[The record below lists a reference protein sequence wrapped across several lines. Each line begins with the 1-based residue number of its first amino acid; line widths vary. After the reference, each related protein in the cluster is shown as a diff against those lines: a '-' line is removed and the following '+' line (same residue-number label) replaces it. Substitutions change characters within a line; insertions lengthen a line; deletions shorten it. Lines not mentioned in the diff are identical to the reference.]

1 MAVTDAA
8 PDHVPLP
15 RWIAPVL
22 LLAAAGL
29 LPWTLWLTYS
39 LPAQHVAR
47 HWDLAWVVFD
57 VALLAAFALTGWFA
71 VRASQWL
78 VPAAAATG
86 TMLLCDA
93 WFDVATSAGGGE
105 RLEAILEAGFAELP
119 LAAIC
124 AFVVYD
130 AERFRQET
138 IVRYSESL
146 RRRRRRDDG

>member
-1 MAVTDAA
+1 VAAIDPA
-8 PDHVPLP
+8 PDRIPLP
-15 RWIAPVL
+15 RWIAPIL

-39 LPAQHVAR
+39 LPARHVTR

-57 VALLAAFALTGWFA
+57 VALLVAFAATGWFA

-86 TMLLCDA
+86 TMLVCDA
-93 WFDVATSAGGGE
+93 WFDIVTATGGDE
-105 RLEAILEAGFAELP
+105 RLEAILEASLAELP

-138 IVRYSESL
+138 IVRYSDSL